1 MFVRKPTL
9 LSPMGT
15 NGEHLC
21 SGEQIFG
28 KHDARISSLA
38 MVYIHMSF
46 AKQPPRRVGRG
57 AAVTVSSDRKIHSL
71 KITYTYSP

>member
-1 MFVRKPTL
+1 
-9 LSPMGT
+9 MGT

-57 AAVTVSSDRKIHSL
+57 AAVKFWQENTLPENNVYI
-71 KITYTYSP
+71 